1 MRSSIGIDEFNIS
14 QGDVGGNSNKRR
26 ITSRVVGSMQDSSG
40 ATNDQILTIGKR
52 ITNRVR
58 LVYEQSLGQADS
70 LLRLFTRMKY
80 GVMFIVGTGSDTTL
94 DFFYRY
100 VRGLPPRDKDDK
112 TTSPPP
118 WFSLFNLIF
127 HGKHNVFFEKNIML
141 TVDFYLKKRFFN

>member
-1 MRSSIGIDEFNIS
+1 MSMGDAALLVSAADGLLGSSSGGIISQMRSSIGIDEFNIS

-112 TTSPPP
+112 TTAPPP
-118 WFSLFNLIF
+118 P
-127 HGKHNVFFEKNIML
+127 
-141 TVDFYLKKRFFN
+141 